1 MTGRGELTDAAW
13 ERIEP
18 LLPGSDRC
26 GRPWRDHRQVVNGVL
41 WRLRTGA
48 PWRDL
53 PERYGPWQTVY
64 ERFARWDADGTWA
77 KLLEH
82 VQVRDDAAGTVEWT
96 VSVDSTINRAHQ
108 HAAGARKKGRPNGDK
123 LEDPERSAARQ
134 ALGRS
139 RGGLTTKVHLAVDGR
154 GLPLSLVLTPGNTND
169 STVCEAVLD
178 AVRVPR
184 TGRGRPRTR
193 PDRVPADKAY
203 SSRAI
208 RAWCRRRGIAVTIPE
223 RSDQVVNP
231 LRRGSR
237 GGRPPAFDAEAYKH
251 RNVVER
257 CFSRLKQFRAIAT
270 RFDKLA
276 DRYQAGL
283 RLASLILWLREPAS
297 AGAQRP
303 GARTVS
309 TPDGIPS

>member
-18 LLPGSDRC
+18 LLPQVDGR

-53 PERYGPWQTVY
+53 PDRYGPWQTVY
-64 ERFARWDADGTWA
+64 ERFARWECDGTWA

-82 VQVRDDAAGTVEWT
+82 VQVRDDAVGRVEWS
-96 VSVDSTINRAHQ
+96 VSIDSTIKRAHQ
-108 HAAGARKKGRPNGDK
+108 HAAGARKKGTPGGDEP
-123 LEDPERSAARQ
+123 EDPGRAQARQ

-154 GLPLSLVLTPGNTND
+154 GLPLSIVLTPGNVND
-169 STVCEAVLD
+169 ATAFGQVL
-178 AVRVPR
+178 AGIRVPR
-184 TGRGRPRTR
+184 AAGGRPRTT
-193 PDRVPADKAY
+193 PERVLGDKAY

-208 RAWCRRRGIAVTIPE
+208 RHLLRRRSIVATIPE
-223 RSDQVVNP
+223 RRDQAANRR
-231 LRRGSR
+231 RRGTL
-237 GGRPPAFDAEAYKH
+237 GGRPPAFDKAIYRD

-257 CFSRLKQFRAIAT
+257 CFARLKQFRSIAT

-276 DRYQAGL
+276 DRYRAGVV
-283 RLASLILWLREPAS
+283 LACLILWLREPA
-297 AGAQRP
+297 R
-303 GARTVS
+303 
-309 TPDGIPS
+309 

>member
-1 MTGRGELTDAAW
+1 MICHGQDSIAGLIIDLVAGRGELTDAAW
-13 ERIEP
+13 GRIEP
-18 LLPGSDRC
+18 LLPQVDGR

-64 ERFARWDADGTWA
+64 ERFARWEADGTWA

-82 VQVRDDAAGTVEWT
+82 VQVRDDAAGRVEWT
-96 VSVDSTINRAHQ
+96 VAVDSTVNRAHQ
-108 HAAGARKKGRPNGDK
+108 HAAGARKRGNVDGDE
-123 LEDPERSAARQ
+123 LEDPGRSQACQ

-154 GLPLSLVLTPGNTND
+154 GLPLSIVLTPGNVND
-169 STVCEAVLD
+169 ATAFADVLNE
-178 AVRVPR
+178 VRTPR
-184 TGRGRPRTR
+184 AGTGRPRTT
-193 PDRVPADKAY
+193 PDRVLGDKAY

-208 RAWCRRRGIAVTIPE
+208 RHLLRRRGIAATIPE
-223 RSDQVVNP
+223 RRDQVANRR
-231 LRRGSR
+231 RRGRR
-237 GGRPPAFDAEAYKH
+237 GGRPPVFDTEIYRD

-257 CFSRLKQFRAIAT
+257 CFARLKQFRAIAT

-276 DRYQAGL
+276 NRYRAGVV
-283 RLASLILWLREPAS
+283 LAPLILWLREA
-297 AGAQRP
+297 
-303 GARTVS
+303 AR
-309 TPDGIPS
+309 

>member
-1 MTGRGELTDAAW
+1 MAGLIIDLVAGRGELTDAAW

-18 LLPGSDRC
+18 LLPQLDGR

-64 ERFARWDADGTWA
+64 ERFARWEADGTWA

-82 VQVRDDAAGTVEWT
+82 VQVRDDAVGRVEWT
-96 VSVDSTINRAHQ
+96 VAVDSTVNRAHQ
-108 HAAGARKKGRPNGDK
+108 HAAGARKRGTPAGDE
-123 LEDPERSAARQ
+123 LEDPGHSQARQ

-139 RGGLTTKVHLAVDGR
+139 RGGLTTKIHLAVDGR
-154 GLPLSLVLTPGNTND
+154 GLPLSIVLTPGNAHDATAFAD
-169 STVCEAVLD
+169 VLD
-178 AVRVPR
+178 GIRTPRVS
-184 TGRGRPRTR
+184 TGRPRTT
-193 PDRVPADKAY
+193 PDRVLGDKAY

-208 RAWCRRRGIAVTIPE
+208 RHLLRRRGIAATIPE
-223 RSDQVVNP
+223 RCDQVANRR
-231 LRRGSR
+231 RRGRR
-237 GGRPPAFDAEAYKH
+237 GGWPPAFDTEIYRD

-257 CFSRLKQFRAIAT
+257 CFARLKQFRAIAT

-276 DRYQAGL
+276 DRYRAGVI
-283 RLASLILWLREPAS
+283 LASLILWLREA
-297 AGAQRP
+297 
-303 GARTVS
+303 AR
-309 TPDGIPS
+309 